1 MAYENKTVDDVY
13 NLLIQAF
20 QEKFNNRLRLLP
32 KCFIVILSK
41 ILASLFVIPYKLI
54 GWFYL
59 QLFPDTA
66 SYKPVNIMGNEIRPL
81 IKLGNQFGVKEPMS
95 GQPWEGTIR
104 VNVVN
109 ENMVVNAGTQLKSDD
124 TGLMYITKI
133 TITTEGESIL
143 IPVYCTQAGIS
154 GNLNVGDELKFV
166 SPLSSVEQTGIVE
179 EITKTGTDDET
190 EEHYRSRVINRYS
203 TQPQG
208 GAASDY
214 RIWAFD
220 VPGVLQTYPYNDED
234 SPGGIIIYVAGTQD
248 IYPNR
253 IPGRELCIAVGEA
266 CTYDPDTGRQTRKPL
281 TAVLDPDDNKTYRN
295 IKPVS
300 IVYVNVY
307 ITDISG
313 VDDADFASSFKTVL
327 ENYLLDREPY
337 IRGLSDDNN
346 KKNLIQ
352 TNTLIALANSVAVSY
367 KAQFGSVIMQINNQ
381 TVSNYTLK
389 KNELSALGNLYVD
402 GELYEE

>member
-41 ILASLFVIPYKLI
+41 ILASLFIIPYKLI

-109 ENMVVNAGTQLKSDD
+109 ENMAVNAGTQLKSDD

-266 CTYDPDTGRQTRKPL
+266 CTYDPDTGIQTRKPL